1 MTVATTALAT
11 AAAADPFEPLPVAI
25 ELGDWVMTPIVQK
38 TPTGQVFHSLLALN
52 TAQTGQNLSAVWYV
66 RDVEAGECHWLA
78 KTFGEGTAED
88 AVKAVKLDL
97 GITNAFDAFWGLT
110 PAPSGC
116 DVSLTPPAQPPP
128 NTPFV
133 RHP

>member
-1 MTVATTALAT
+1 LTVATTALAT